1 MPAIQKGLAKK
12 QLEHSSWVLQLPNQ
26 AALLLTSILIVLS
39 QWNPCDTVMGIAS
52 GDSLPLMV
60 LSMAIGFFVAL
71 NWVLDRNES
80 EPFGVHWFFVGSCI
94 AFACWLRF
102 ATHFQVQYVNGRY
115 SLNGC
120 WQWISQIVL
129 LLSMIRLCTNKWVA
143 DSLVTLFV
151 SCATGTVA
159 ITLFQYFYT
168 LPKDRFAFSQDPNLF
183 LEQLGVVPGS
193 SDAMLY
199 ASRLGSLEPT
209 GPFALTNSL
218 AGFLLIWI
226 VFLVAVAVL
235 VTSRGI
241 ETKDIRRSLCWLLGI
256 LVMLTYAIWLTRSRS
271 ALLAMG
277 IGVASVL
284 WFVPYVRERCLSLF
298 QTYRIVLIGLTCCFF
313 IAIAYVAVRE
323 PQLFT
328 EAGKSLSYRFE
339 YWQGAW
345 KIVQMHPWYGV
356 GLGNFQ
362 SSYAQVKAITASE
375 TPADPHNFLVEVA
388 CVGGIPLLI
397 FLLAILSVIAF
408 PFLFGRTLQQNTSP
422 DSKSSSKNVIDCEAT
437 KSSGL
442 IAIGAILACLC
453 MSGFYYLANN
463 DETCIASLL
472 FFGCGCVTWVGI
484 SNCKLPFSG
493 REMRL
498 ACLVSAGAMLLHL
511 CFSGGWMTPGLMCS
525 FSLLVS
531 LGLRY
536 DCYPTSENELLSM
549 APRSVWSS
557 AMYRVS
563 FPILLL
569 AATFDLARTLCIP
582 LLATSDELALAPS
595 FVSSRSVDDW
605 LKTMQLDRWDP
616 VLPRRVANQCVQVLT
631 KRNLSREEKAKWLAA
646 FDVASQE
653 FLRRDSNHWSAA
665 AECGRWHTFLGE
677 KEDRT
682 GQDSNDKKANL
693 DHRQMALSNFNRAAQ
708 LYPNSASCQLQA
720 AVAAAWAG
728 ESKSSME
735 KIEAAMTIDRT
746 TVHLDRK
753 IQASVVIFPY
763 SLEILGPKLPTAA
776 REALEPTAAR
786 GEPVLDWLRNRS
798 P

>member
-1 MPAIQKGLAKK
+1 MPAIQKGIAKNRP
-12 QLEHSSWVLQLPNQ
+12 EHSSWVLQLPNH

-52 GDSLPLMV
+52 GDSMPLIV
-60 LSMAIGFFVAL
+60 LSMAIGFCVAL

-80 EPFGVHWFFVGSCI
+80 EPFGVSWIFVCSCI
-94 AFACWLRF
+94 AFACWLRL
-102 ATHFQVQYVNGRY
+102 ATHFQVQHVNGRY

-129 LLSMIRLCTNKWVA
+129 LLSLIRLCRSKWVS
-143 DSLVTLFV
+143 DSLITLLL

-226 VFLVAVAVL
+226 VFLVAIAVL

-241 ETKDIRRSLCWLLGI
+241 ETSDVRRSQCWLLGI
-256 LVMLTYAIWLTRSRS
+256 LVVLTYAIWLTRSRS

-298 QTYRIVLIGLTCCFF
+298 RTYRIVLFGLACCFLL
-313 IAIAYVAVRE
+313 AIAYVAVRE

-328 EAGKSLSYRFE
+328 EAGKSLSYRLE

-356 GLGNFQ
+356 GSGNFQ

-375 TPADPHNFLVEVA
+375 TPADPHNFLVEVT

-397 FLLAILSVIAF
+397 FLLAILSVIAH
-408 PFLFGRTLQQNTSP
+408 PFLSGHSLQQNANPVSN
-422 DSKSSSKNVIDCEAT
+422 SSGKSSIECDAT
-437 KSSGL
+437 KGSRL
-442 IAIGAILACLC
+442 IAIGAILVCLC
-453 MSGFYYLANN
+453 LSAFYYLANN
-463 DETCIASLL
+463 DETCIATLL
-472 FFGCGCVTWVGI
+472 FFGCGCVTWIGI
-484 SNCKLPFSG
+484 STCKLPFSG

-498 ACLVSAGAMLLHL
+498 VCLVSAGALLLHL

-525 FSLLVS
+525 FSVLVS
-531 LGLRY
+531 LGLR
-536 DCYPTSENELLSM
+536 CGCNPTSETEMLSM
-549 APRSVWSS
+549 ASRSALSS
-557 AMYRVS
+557 TMRRVLL
-563 FPILLL
+563 PILLL

-582 LLATSDELALAPS
+582 LLKTSDEFSLEPS
-595 FVSSRSVDDW
+595 VVSNRSVDEW

-677 KEDRT
+677 KEDMNV
-682 GQDSNDKKANL
+682 QDASDKKAVL
-693 DHRQMALSNFNRAAQ
+693 DHRQMAMSNFNRAAQ

-728 ESKSSME
+728 ESKNITE
-735 KIEAAMTIDRT
+735 KIEAATKIDRT
-746 TVHLDRK
+746 TTHLDRK

-763 SLEILGPKLPTAA
+763 SLETQDSKLPTGA
-776 REALEPTAAR
+776 REALEPMAAR
-786 GEPVLDWLRNRS
+786 GEPVLDWLRRRS
-798 P
+798 K